1 MAAREPHRAGQAGHS
16 ATHRAIIA
24 LGSNIDADRN
34 IPLAIDRIARQ
45 LKLLAATP
53 PEKTSPIGP
62 TGQDAQPGTPDF
74 LNAAVLVET
83 TLDQKTLAGLLRR
96 LESYL
101 GRTRTADRYAPRTID
116 LDIVVWDGRVIDP
129 DVRQRP
135 YLRRQ
140 VSLLWPDALKS

>member
-1 MAAREPHRAGQAGHS
+1 MRW
-16 ATHRAIIA
+16 
-24 LGSNIDADRN
+24 
-34 IPLAIDRIARQ
+34 
-45 LKLLAATP
+45 P
-53 PEKTSPIGP
+53 P
-62 TGQDAQPGTPDF
+62 GQDDQPGTPDF

-96 LESYL
+96 LESDL

-129 DVRQRP
+129 DVHQRP

-140 VSLLWPDALKS
+140 VSLLWPDALTY